1 MTSKETA
8 GLMGLTTAGV
18 KMRIYRA
25 RRSALQ
31 KLNNI
36 LEIKPGKTGQK
47 AQDEAAW
54 KILEES

>member
-36 LEIKPGKTGQK
+36 LEIKGCG
-47 AQDEAAW
+47 
-54 KILEES
+54 

>member
-1 MTSKETA
+1 
-8 GLMGLTTAGV
+8 LTTAGV

-25 RRSALQ
+25 RRSTLQ

-36 LEIKPGKTGQK
+36 LEIKPGKTGQE